1 MKTSFLRI
9 LIIICAVVWS
19 LGAQAQR
26 SPSQVEDSRCEYKYN
41 EYFKDS
47 NLEIV
52 DSLVTWQIT
61 KVSETRKSYIIT
73 YEYKNLTNDTLGVYL
88 PKQDDCCLQFFR
100 VYIKSDIWDIDYRPC
115 NWVADVESAEFAGK
129 TIYKLA
135 PNESVKKQ
143 FALYKKHLHKKLTK
157 NGKVSF
163 QLELLLK
170 YCGTK
175 YSTYKRVFAPDEIK
189 TNVYNWHKK

>member
-9 LIIICAVVWS
+9 LILLFAVALS

-100 VYIKSDIWDIDYRPC
+100 VYIKSDIWDI
-115 NWVADVESAEFAGK
+115 SAEFAGK

-143 FALYKKHLHKKLTK
+143 FALYKKHLPKKLSK

-175 YSTYKRVFAPDEIK
+175 YSTYQRVFAPDEIK
-189 TNVYNWHKK
+189 TNVYKWHKK